1 MKLLDRCIIIIF
13 TLCLIISSV
22 LIPINVII
30 TSDVYYQNQFKKCGI
45 APVGNGTVSVR
56 YIGGDITKTA
66 ELTNEQLETIIS
78 HITAYLANQ
87 KDSFVLKMDEVKVN
101 GETVDGV
108 DIFGNEA
115 VTHMDNVKQLF
126 GTLKIVLTVCIVMIT
141 ICAIYMLIRKANI
154 KKVIFK
160 YSLGTV
166 LGFWGAVSLLF
177 IFVFIKLLIS
187 SKSISANNY
196 FTLLWS
202 YMHYIFF
209 PFDSE
214 KFMGSFFDDTLTQI
228 LTPTFFMNTVS
239 IIVSNII
246 ALTTAWLVSAKLIF
260 KK

>member
-1 MKLLDRCIIIIF
+1 MKLLDRCVIIVF

-30 TSDVYYQNQFKKCGI
+30 TSDAYYQNQFKKCGI
-45 APVGNGTVSVR
+45 APVENGTVSVR
-56 YIGGDITKTA
+56 YINGDITKTA

-87 KDSFVLKMDEVKVN
+87 KDSFALKMNGVNVN

-115 VTHMDNVKQLF
+115 VTHMDDVRELF
-126 GTLKIVLTVCIVMIT
+126 GALKAVLTVCIAIIIVGAVYMI
-141 ICAIYMLIRKANI
+141 LRKTDI
-154 KKVIFK
+154 KKVIYK

-166 LGFWGAVSLLF
+166 LCFFGIVGLLF
-177 IFVFIKLLIS
+177 VFVFVKLLIS
-187 SKSISANNY
+187 GKSISPNNY

-209 PFDSE
+209 PFDPE

-228 LTPTFFMNTVS
+228 LTPSFFMNTVA
-239 IIVSNII
+239 IIISNII

-260 KK
+260 RK